1 MAPSFV
7 TDQKNNISFGRSEG
21 SIYGVGPY
29 AQRRDL
35 KIGLPKLKHIDRKIE
50 EIGSYH
56 VIGKLTK
63 DRSVIN

>member
-7 TDQKNNISFGRSEG
+7 TDQKNNISFGRAEG

-29 AQRRDL
+29 AEKRDL